1 MNDLC
6 PTAHGRRDIITE
18 DGSRVRVG
26 VLRDRIGL
34 QVANGEG
41 TAVVDLSGDEA
52 SAIVQALRA
61 ARTLI
66 RA

>member
-1 MNDLC
+1 MNEVC
-6 PTAHGRRDIITE
+6 TTAHGRRDIITE

-34 QVANGEG
+34 QVANREG
-41 TAVVDLSGDEA
+41 TVVVDLSGDEA
-52 SAIVQALRA
+52 RAIVQALRE

-66 RA
+66 RE